1 MRADFR
7 EEPRRFRVG
16 KKLDIEIKDFGKLA
30 LAPDEMIS
38 FVTDL
43 GRHYDVTRK
52 VWGFYATPS
61 LNSRLKMEGFKSAL
75 VRNDQGRC
83 YVMLVECE
91 QMKEFQTYLAE
102 ENNEVVEWLDERQPC
117 VSEVKNDDSDSKAH
131 RAESLE
137 RLAES
142 PKRTSDFV
150 PFWETAINCVPF
162 RAGLIYRILFRM
174 AGIRIG
180 KNVRFL
186 GGVTVKLRGS
196 PKNIVIGNDV
206 LLGNN
211 VDLRI
216 RENGRINLRDRV
228 YLDENV
234 RIVAAREGSVDV
246 GLGAELGSGSV
257 INSGGQTK
265 IGKFALIANNV
276 NINSSSHGIAK
287 NRFVKDQP
295 HDHGVVNIGD
305 DVWLGSFS
313 TVVMNTEIGEGAV
326 IGANSVAR
334 GKIPAFAVCVGSPAR
349 VVRYRQ

>member
-1 MRADFR
+1 MKTDFQ
-7 EEPRRFRVG
+7 EEPRRFRLG
-16 KKLDIEIKDFGKLA
+16 KKLDIEIKDCGKLA
-30 LAPDEMIS
+30 LAPNEMIS
-38 FVTDL
+38 FATDS
-43 GRHYDVTRK
+43 GRQYDVTRK
-52 VWGFYATPS
+52 AWGFYATPS
-61 LNSRLKMEGFKSAL
+61 MNSRLKTEGFKSAL

-83 YVMLVECE
+83 YVMLVEIE
-91 QMKEFQTYLAE
+91 QMTEFQRYLTE
-102 ENNEVVEWLDERQPC
+102 ESNEVVEWLDERQPLI
-117 VSEVKNDDSDSKAH
+117 SEEKTDHRDSAVN
-131 RAESLE
+131 RAESFE
-137 RLAES
+137 RLVES
-142 PKRTSDFV
+142 RTRTGDFA
-150 PFWETAINCVPF
+150 PFWETVINSVPF
-162 RAGLIYRILFRM
+162 RAGLIYRALFRM
-174 AGIRIG
+174 AGMRIG

-186 GGVTVKLRGS
+186 GRVKVKLRGS
-196 PKNIVIGNDV
+196 TKNIVIGNDV

-216 RENGRINLRDRV
+216 RENGRIILKDRV

-246 GLGAELGSGSV
+246 EFGAELGSGSV
-257 INSGGQTK
+257 INSGGQTT

-295 HDHGVVNIGD
+295 HDHGHVKIGD

-334 GKIPAFAVCVGSPAR
+334 GRIPAFAVCAGCPAR
-349 VVRYRQ
+349 VIRYRQ